1 MNYCKPYEVKTC
13 KKKLYVRNQDHQ
25 GGQFSPQGGQ
35 ISPHQWKSE
44 KLIIRVASEHFGKM
58 KNVTI
63 CRGDLLLTK

>member
-13 KKKLYVRNQDHQ
+13 KKNLYVRNQDHQ

-44 KLIIRVASEHFGKM
+44 KLIIMVE
-58 KNVTI
+58 
-63 CRGDLLLTK
+63 